1 MNLYTIYLNTKI
13 VFIVLLFLINTAQ
26 YSIFPIYVSRLI
38 YIYILKMALSLTN
51 SKITIH
57 GNSDVFK
64 QNNLIIMSNH
74 YAGLDFG
81 ILTDLYYRH
90 NRENV
95 LYTIAKSNLLGD
107 KEDKSVISKMMSYV
121 KDSYMASKY
130 LIPYIRG
137 DKEDGAIVKDKVTG
151 YLEQNANIMVFPEGT
166 TTKNGV
172 PKDFKSGIFK
182 LAVEKKINIVPITIK
197 YKKDIGSNIGEPL
210 RFLKWF
216 DNDVDIYIHDIITTE
231 DECYKDYMKLKEK
244 VFETII
250 GGPTPPAPGGR
261 MLSADAESGAGLG

>member
-1 MNLYTIYLNTKI
+1 MNLYTIYLNTKL
-13 VFIVLLFLINTAQ
+13 VFIVLLFLINIAQ
-26 YSIFPIYVSRLI
+26 YTIFPIYVSKMI
-38 YIYILKMALSLTN
+38 YIYIFKMAVSLTN

-57 GNSDVFK
+57 GNTDVFK
-64 QNNLIIMSNH
+64 QNNVIIMSNH

-90 NRENV
+90 NRENI

-107 KEDKSVISKMMSYV
+107 KEDKSVISKMLYYV

-137 DKEDGAIVKDKVTG
+137 DKEDGAIVKHKVTD

-197 YKKDIGSNIGEPL
+197 YKKDMGSNIGEPL
-210 RFLKWF
+210 RFLNWF
-216 DNDVDIYIHDIITTE
+216 DNDVDIYIHDIITTK
-231 DECYKDYMKLKEK
+231 DECHKDYMELKQK

-250 GGPTPPAPGGR
+250 GGSTPQPPV
-261 MLSADAESGAGLG
+261 LG

>member
-1 MNLYTIYLNTKI
+1 MNLYTIYLNTKL
-13 VFIVLLFLINTAQ
+13 VLIVLLFLINTAQ

-38 YIYILKMALSLTN
+38 YIYIFNMALSLTN

-57 GNSDVFK
+57 GNPELFK

-81 ILTDLYYRH
+81 ILTDLYYRN

-107 KEDKSVISKMMSYV
+107 NEDKSVISKMMYYV

-137 DKEDGAIVKDKVTG
+137 DKEDGAMVKNKVTG

-166 TTKNGV
+166 TSKNGV

-182 LAVEKKINIVPITIK
+182 LAVEKKINILPITIK
-197 YKKDIGSNIGEPL
+197 YKKDIGSIIGEPL
-210 RFLKWF
+210 RFLNWF

-231 DECYKDYMKLKEK
+231 DECYKDYTELKEK
-244 VFETII
+244 VFTTIV
-250 GGPTPPAPGGR
+250 GGSTPQPPVGGC
-261 MLSADAESGAGLG
+261 